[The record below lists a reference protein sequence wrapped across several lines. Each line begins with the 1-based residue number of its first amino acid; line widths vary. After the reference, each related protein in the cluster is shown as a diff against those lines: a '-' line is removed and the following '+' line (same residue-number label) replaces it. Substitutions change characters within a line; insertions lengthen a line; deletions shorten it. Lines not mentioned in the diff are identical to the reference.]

1 MRSAPL
7 PTMRFKHKSPRGA
20 GEHVVPTWWE
30 LGRPLWGG
38 PEVSEKR
45 ESHHA
50 LYKNDSYNSLN
61 IAASD

>member
-38 PEVSEKR
+38 PEDQRSVKATTHCIR
-45 ESHHA
+45 TIVI
-50 LYKNDSYNSLN
+50 NV
-61 IAASD
+61 IVV